1 MKTDWIAGLLGP
13 WSAELAPGSIL
24 LRLALS
30 MALAAIIGCE
40 RSSKRHSAG
49 LRTFILVSLAGTATM
64 LIDQYLMELLPVTI
78 PVLSAAAVIGIT
90 TISANSILFSSK
102 NQIKGLTTSVGLW
115 CCGIV
120 GLALGAGLYTLAL
133 VLFLA
138 LLCSMSGLPALDNDI
153 SEEEAAFTE
162 AAEEQLAQTQAQR
175 RFFYLRR

>member
-78 PVLSAAAVIGIT
+78 PVLSAPS
-90 TISANSILFSSK
+90 SASRRSAPIPSSSAPR
-102 NQIKGLTTSVGLW
+102 TRSR
-115 CCGIV
+115 
-120 GLALGAGLYTLAL
+120 A
-133 VLFLA
+133 
-138 LLCSMSGLPALDNDI
+138 
-153 SEEEAAFTE
+153 
-162 AAEEQLAQTQAQR
+162 
-175 RFFYLRR
+175 